1 MPLAQS
7 ADSEQAAWRKRI
19 AIRPL
24 ETAQGRK
31 QWRKQGKGARKP
43 RRKTAQAKPSQ
54 ARRTQGRKA
63 QAGRTK
69 KATPFTAWPLLA
81 CLLYATRKVRK

>member
-7 ADSEQAAWRKRI
+7 ADSEQAAWLKRI

-31 QWRKQGKGARKP
+31 TWRKP
-43 RRKTAQAKPSQ
+43 RRKPS
-54 ARRTQGRKA
+54 QGRKLGA
-63 QAGRTK
+63 S
-69 KATPFTAWPLLA
+69 
-81 CLLYATRKVRK
+81 